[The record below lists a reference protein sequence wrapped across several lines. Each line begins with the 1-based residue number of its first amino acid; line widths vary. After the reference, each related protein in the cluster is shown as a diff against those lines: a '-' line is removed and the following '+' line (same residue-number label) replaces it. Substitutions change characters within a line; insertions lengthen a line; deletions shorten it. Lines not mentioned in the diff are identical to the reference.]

1 MLKGVIMGYQE
12 ELREQAQK
20 RKRRDFRF
28 KMILLVI
35 FLIIVLV
42 AMHWIGNYSVQPNNT
57 KAINANNVERVPN
70 QSEAN

>member
-57 KAINANNVERVPN
+57 KAINNNKVERVPN